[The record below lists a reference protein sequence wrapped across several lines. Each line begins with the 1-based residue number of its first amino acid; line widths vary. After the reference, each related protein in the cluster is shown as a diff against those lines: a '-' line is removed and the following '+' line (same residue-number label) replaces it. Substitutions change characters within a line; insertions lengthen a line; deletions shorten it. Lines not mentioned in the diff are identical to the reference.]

1 MMKSLQIK
9 NKQEIISQLR
19 KEILHLE
26 GFKPISSKL
35 DAGFGLGNLETA
47 FPNQIF
53 PTANIHEFLCAEKEQ
68 AAATGGFISGLL
80 AKLMKNN
87 GACIWLSSSRLLFPP
102 ALKIFGVAPDKII
115 FIDLKTE
122 KDILWAT
129 EEALKCNGLQAVVVE
144 LKELNFAQS
153 RRLQLA
159 VEKSKVTGFVLR
171 SHEDKVRPTACVA
184 RWRITSL
191 PSLSQNGLPGVGYP
205 NWQVE
210 LLKVKNGQPGVWQV
224 GWSAN
229 GFKPLGKQIPHILLH
244 QNNHLK
250 TGS

>member
-1 MMKSLQIK
+1 MESLQKK

-26 GFKPISSKL
+26 GFRPVETEL
-35 DAGFGLGNLETA
+35 AEGFGLGDLEHS
-47 FPNQIF
+47 FPNKTF
-53 PTANIHEFLCAEKEQ
+53 PTGAIHEFLCEEKEQ
-68 AAATGGFISGLL
+68 TAASGGFISGLL

-87 GACIWLSSSRLLFPP
+87 GNCIWISSSRLLFPP

-129 EEALKCNGLQAVVVE
+129 EEALKCSGLKAVVTE

-171 SHEDKVRPTACVA
+171 SDESKICPTACVA
-184 RWRITSL
+184 RWRISSL
-191 PSLSQNGLPGVGYP
+191 PSITENGMPGVGYP

-210 LLKVKNGQPGVWQV
+210 LLKVKNGQTGIWQIS
-224 GWSAN
+224 WSAD
-229 GFKPLGKQIPHILLH
+229 GFRPLYRQKSNLEFQ
-244 QNNHLK
+244 QNIKLK
-250 TGS
+250 VG

>member
-1 MMKSLQIK
+1 MESLQKK

-26 GFKPISSKL
+26 GFKPVESRL
-35 DAGFGLGNLETA
+35 AAGFGLGDLEHS
-47 FPNQIF
+47 FPNKIF
-53 PTANIHEFLCAEKEQ
+53 PIGAIHEFLCAEKEQ
-68 AAATGGFISGLL
+68 AAASGGFISGLL

-87 GACIWLSSSRLLFPP
+87 GTCIWISSSRLLFPP

-129 EEALKCNGLQAVVVE
+129 EEALKCNGLQAVVTE

-171 SHEDKVRPTACVA
+171 SDESKICPTACLA
-184 RWRITSL
+184 RWRISSL
-191 PSLSQNGLPGVGYP
+191 PSITENGMPGVGYP

-210 LLKVKNGQPGVWQV
+210 LLKVKNGQTGIWQIE
-224 GWSAN
+224 WSAT
-229 GFKPLGKQIPHILLH
+229 GFKPLRKQIPSVLLH